1 MSQLTYQRPERI
13 SLQEHRDF
21 DEKWIQDRIAEDPTI
36 LGLGDVVMKDR
47 ERRQPKGGRLD
58 LLLQDVETNHRYEVE
73 LQLGSTDETHIIR
86 TLEYWDVERKRYPQ
100 YEHSAVLIAEDIT
113 SRFLHII
120 ELFNGALPLIAIQLN
135 AVRISDTIS
144 LVFTTVLDERSL
156 GLVDEE
162 EEIAEVT
169 DRAYWENRATKETV
183 QLADTLLDMIH
194 AFEPK
199 ANLKYNKFYIGLTVG
214 NRSNNFV
221 DFIPQKAAIRLE
233 LKMPRSDETD
243 QLIKDSGID
252 TLGYERNWGTY
263 RLRLVPSDLENH
275 GPFLIDLMKKARYKG
290 STNQD

>member
-1 MSQLTYQRPERI
+1 MSQLTYKRPERI
-13 SLQEHRDF
+13 SLQEHPDF
-21 DEKWIQDRIAEDPTI
+21 DERRIQDRIAEDPTI

-113 SRFLHII
+113 SRFLSII

-135 AVRISDTIS
+135 AVRIGDTIS
-144 LVFTTVLDERSL
+144 LVFTTVLDERTF
-156 GLVDEE
+156 GLVDEDE
-162 EEIAEVT
+162 EVAEVT

-183 QLADTLLDMIH
+183 QLADRLLEMIH
-194 AFEPK
+194 TFEPR
-199 ANLKYNKFYIGLTVG
+199 ANLKYNKFYIGLTIG

-233 LKMPRSDETD
+233 LKMPRTDETD

-263 RLRLVPSDLENH
+263 RLRLVPSDLEKH
-275 GPFLIDLMKKARYKG
+275 GGFLADLMKKARYKG
-290 STNQD
+290 SINQD